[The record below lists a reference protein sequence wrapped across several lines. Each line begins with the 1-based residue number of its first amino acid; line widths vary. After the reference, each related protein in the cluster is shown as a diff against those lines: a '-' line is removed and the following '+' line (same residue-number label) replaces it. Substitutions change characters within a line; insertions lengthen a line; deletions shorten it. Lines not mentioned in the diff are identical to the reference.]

1 MVGKGFLSCV
11 VMYIFGLILV
21 WAWLFTRKWSVAKLP
36 NYPATAAE
44 DMLGKISRTSRFL
57 QQITK
62 LQIGY
67 LYVSF
72 VAMCFWS
79 IWLKA
84 SKGNQ
89 IQKRSSLDLN
99 IQPIFDP
106 SCIKDPVTCVIK
118 AVMWTERLNV
128 KTSSFIENRP
138 SLPKYKTS
146 SNHMAM
152 WAKLV
157 ELHSSRVVSI
167 RQKLFH
173 LNSRAEIAH
182 IPSSRTD
189 NFNLS
194 HENTVHGSVIREAG
208 FSTYIGQLHE
218 AITIPQNAVTPSTR
232 QRKDTSVSSCGV
244 TQSRIQFWWILGQKK
259 LPSWCSPLFFGANTR
274 IKIWVEWI
282 LICWRKIDPAFFPS
296 LENTPI
302 SPFYSKLFQSREFR
316 HGSHTY

>member
-1 MVGKGFLSCV
+1 MEDKGFLSCV
-11 VMYIFGLILV
+11 VMYTCGLILV
-21 WAWLFTRKWSVAKLP
+21 WAWLFTSKWSVAKLP

-72 VAMCFWS
+72 VAMCFSS
-79 IWLKA
+79 IWLK
-84 SKGNQ
+84 SSNENQ
-89 IQKRSSLDLN
+89 IKKKSSLYLI
-99 IQPIFDP
+99 IQPIFDH
-106 SCIKDPVTCVIK
+106 SYIRDPVTCVIK
-118 AVMWTERLNV
+118 AVVWTERLNV

-138 SLPKYKTS
+138 SLPKLKYKTS

-157 ELHSSRVVSI
+157 ELHFSRVVSI

-218 AITIPQNAVTPSTR
+218 AITIPQNAVTPSIRQKRYISEFMWSDSKQDTILVDTR
-232 QRKDTSVSSCGV
+232 TKEITKLVFSAFLWGEHQNKDLSWMNTYMLEENRSCLLSIQGKHAHISVLYEAV
-244 TQSRIQFWWILGQKK
+244 
-259 LPSWCSPLFFGANTR
+259 
-274 IKIWVEWI
+274 
-282 LICWRKIDPAFFPS
+282 
-296 LENTPI
+296 
-302 SPFYSKLFQSREFR
+302 SKQ
-316 HGSHTY
+316 GI

>member
-1 MVGKGFLSCV
+1 MVSCKIAQLSCNSS
-11 VMYIFGLILV
+11 
-21 WAWLFTRKWSVAKLP
+21 K
-36 NYPATAAE
+36 

-218 AITIPQNAVTPSTR
+218 AITIPQNAVTPSIR
-232 QRKDTSVSSCGV
+232 QRKDTSGSSCG
-244 TQSRIQFWWILGQKK
+244 
-259 LPSWCSPLFFGANTR
+259 
-274 IKIWVEWI
+274 
-282 LICWRKIDPAFFPS
+282 
-296 LENTPI
+296 
-302 SPFYSKLFQSREFR
+302 Y
-316 HGSHTY
+316 